1 MLERV
6 GLRPHRVL
14 DLAYLRRAAGTREIS
29 QCITYLLG
37 LEELMCKSGQ
47 YIDEW
52 VRVFYTTVW
61 VDPSHEFIQFR
72 FEGETYKILA
82 SEIKQLYRFLE
93 TPVRLHS
100 LCYGAADPP
109 RCPHGGTQPP
119 AAHMAAIFRP
129 SFDEGSR

>member
-6 GLRPHRVL
+6 GLRPHKVL

-37 LEELMCKSGQ
+37 LEELMCRSGL

-52 VRVFYTTVW
+52 VRVFYTVW
-61 VDPSHEFIQFR
+61 VNPSHEFIQFC
-72 FEGETYKILA
+72 FEGETYRILA
-82 SEIKQLYRFLE
+82 SKIRQLYVFLE

-100 LCYGAADPP
+100 FA
-109 RCPHGGTQPP
+109 
-119 AAHMAAIFRP
+119 MV
-129 SFDEGSR
+129 